1 MRENT
6 KPATLF
12 LCVAPDGKTDCVRI
26 IRDRTDDRDF
36 RRFID
41 SLLDASLQTDA
52 PVPDDWVFRYI
63 IPDGGLLPTLE
74 TGRDHSDYHRRLRH
88 LDTLA
93 GLRPTNVVALRNAA
107 LCRRSGIDPLSA
119 EGSDRQLA
127 LGETEPRSFPS
138 VRAVELAPNRVLL
151 YDMSETVGCD
161 AYRSLHQHIADHFF
175 DREIQTET
183 LRLYDLHSFF
193 DTSVLMKHI
202 PALNFNFNHYSRN
215 FKLTDIPAHAF
226 LNSDILKEG
235 FLVKEYDLHPT
246 SECYT
251 RFCMGED
258 ISLNVD
264 MRAFEIALLDHI
276 SREGYPTQ
284 RLSPEWRYIFPHKTD
299 FKDLEENIAD
309 CDDRSSLEQLQMQAR
324 EKARTIL
331 AEEYPDIRR
340 SQRNYL
346 EDGVSLHIPDAAGE
360 TKGLGRKV

>member
-63 IPDGGLLPTLE
+63 IPDGSLLPTLE

-93 GLRPTNVVALRNAA
+93 DLRPTNVVALRNAA

-138 VRAVELAPNRVLL
+138 VRAVELASNRVLL

-202 PALNFNFNHYSRN
+202 PALNFNFCLLY
-215 FKLTDIPAHAF
+215 
-226 LNSDILKEG
+226 
-235 FLVKEYDLHPT
+235 T
-246 SECYT
+246 S
-251 RFCMGED
+251 
-258 ISLNVD
+258 
-264 MRAFEIALLDHI
+264 
-276 SREGYPTQ
+276 P
-284 RLSPEWRYIFPHKTD
+284 SPRD
-299 FKDLEENIAD
+299 
-309 CDDRSSLEQLQMQAR
+309 
-324 EKARTIL
+324 
-331 AEEYPDIRR
+331 
-340 SQRNYL
+340 
-346 EDGVSLHIPDAAGE
+346 
-360 TKGLGRKV
+360 

>member
-1 MRENT
+1 MRENI

-12 LCVAPDGKTDCVRI
+12 LSVAPDGKTDCVRI
-26 IRDRTDDRDF
+26 IRDRTGEGDF

-41 SLLDASLQTDA
+41 SLLDASLRTDN

-63 IPDGGLLPTLE
+63 IPDGSMLPALE
-74 TGRDHSDYHRRLRH
+74 AERDHSDYHHRLRH

-93 GLRPTNVVALRNAA
+93 ELHPTNVVSLRNAA
-107 LCRRSGIDPLSA
+107 LCRHNGMDPLSP
-119 EGSDRQLA
+119 EGSNKELT
-127 LGETEPRSFPS
+127 LGETVPRSFPS
-138 VRAVELAPNRVLL
+138 VRAVELGPNRVLL
-151 YDMSETVGCD
+151 YDMRETAGCD

-175 DREIQTET
+175 DREIQTDT

-226 LNSDILKEG
+226 LKSDILKEG
-235 FLVKEYDLHPT
+235 FLVKEHDLRPT

-251 RFCMGED
+251 RFCLEED

-276 SREGYPTQ
+276 TREGYPTQ
-284 RLSPEWRYIFPHKTD
+284 RLSPEWRYIFPHKAD
-299 FKDLEENIAD
+299 FTDLEEHIAN
-309 CDDRSSLEQLQMQAR
+309 CDDLLSLEQLQVQAR

-331 AEEYPDIRR
+331 AEEYPDIRHL
-340 SQRNYL
+340 QQNYL
-346 EDGVSLHIPDAAGE
+346 GDGVSLYIPDTIME
-360 TKGLGRKV
+360 SKGWGRKV

>member
-1 MRENT
+1 MAACSRHS
-6 KPATLF
+6 KPGATTAITIIGYVISTRWRS
-12 LCVAPDGKTDCVRI
+12 CAP
-26 IRDRTDDRDF
+26 
-36 RRFID
+36 
-41 SLLDASLQTDA
+41 
-52 PVPDDWVFRYI
+52 
-63 IPDGGLLPTLE
+63 PT
-74 TGRDHSDYHRRLRH
+74 
-88 LDTLA
+88 
-93 GLRPTNVVALRNAA
+93 VVALRNAA
-107 LCRRSGIDPLSA
+107 LCRRSGIDPLST
-119 EGSDRQLA
+119 EGSDRELV

-183 LRLYDLHSFF
+183 LRLYNLHSFF

-226 LNSDILKEG
+226 LDSDILKEG

-276 SREGYPTQ
+276 SREGYPKQ
-284 RLSPEWRYIFPHKTD
+284 RLSSEWRYIFPHKTD
-299 FKDLEENIAD
+299 FKELEENIAN
-309 CDDRSSLEQLQMQAR
+309 CNDRSSLEQLQMQAR

>member
-1 MRENT
+1 
-6 KPATLF
+6 
-12 LCVAPDGKTDCVRI
+12 
-26 IRDRTDDRDF
+26 
-36 RRFID
+36 
-41 SLLDASLQTDA
+41 
-52 PVPDDWVFRYI
+52 
-63 IPDGGLLPTLE
+63 
-74 TGRDHSDYHRRLRH
+74 
-88 LDTLA
+88 
-93 GLRPTNVVALRNAA
+93 
-107 LCRRSGIDPLSA
+107 
-119 EGSDRQLA
+119 
-127 LGETEPRSFPS
+127 
-138 VRAVELAPNRVLL
+138 
-151 YDMSETVGCD
+151 
-161 AYRSLHQHIADHFF
+161 
-175 DREIQTET
+175 
-183 LRLYDLHSFF
+183 
-193 DTSVLMKHI
+193 MKHI

-226 LNSDILKEG
+226 LDSDILKEG

-276 SREGYPTQ
+276 SREGYPKQ
-284 RLSPEWRYIFPHKTD
+284 RLSSEWRYIFPHKTD
-299 FKDLEENIAD
+299 FKELEENIAN
-309 CDDRSSLEQLQMQAR
+309 CNDRSSLEQLQMQAR

>member
-26 IRDRTDDRDF
+26 IRDRTGEDDF

-52 PVPDDWVFRYI
+52 SVPDDWVFRYI

-74 TGRDHSDYHRRLRH
+74 TGRDHSDYHHRLRH

-93 GLRPTNVVALRNAA
+93 ELRPANVVALRNAA

-119 EGSDRQLA
+119 EGSDRELV
-127 LGETEPRSFPS
+127 LGETDPRSFPS

-202 PALNFNFNHYSRN
+202 PALNFNFNHYSRGRCAVRR
-215 FKLTDIPAHAF
+215 TDDRHKDIRGNHHAGTD
-226 LNSDILKEG
+226 LYPYAAERDSCDIYG
-235 FLVKEYDLHPT
+235 RT
-246 SECYT
+246 
-251 RFCMGED
+251 
-258 ISLNVD
+258 
-264 MRAFEIALLDHI
+264 LLDV
-276 SREGYPTQ
+276 
-284 RLSPEWRYIFPHKTD
+284 RLRRRCRGDANVPPERRVPERYG
-299 FKDLEENIAD
+299 
-309 CDDRSSLEQLQMQAR
+309 AR
-324 EKARTIL
+324 ERDET
-331 AEEYPDIRR
+331 D
-340 SQRNYL
+340 SS
-346 EDGVSLHIPDAAGE
+346 GSTSLGESDAF
-360 TKGLGRKV
+360 R